1 MIAFH
6 TIPKPFASRSLC
18 TLAIYGDPRTPLV
31 RHPSQPVATLQ
42 QLLVNI
48 EVVKHEGVVVRAPV
62 FEGPDSEVGDDVA
75 EWDVEAELKL
85 DRAPGVEVTADE
97 LMLLMF
103 EMLDDIVVLNT
114 GVEEVNGVSRILILT
129 EMTLEEGDFVRWL
142 QPLTYCES
150 I

>member
-18 TLAIYGDPRTPLV
+18 ILAIYGDPRAPLV

-62 FEGPDSEVGDDVA
+62 FEGPDTEVGDDVA
-75 EWDVEAELKL
+75 EWEVEAELKL
-85 DRAPGVEVTADE
+85 DRVPGVEV
-97 LMLLMF
+97 F

-129 EMTLEEGDFVRWL
+129 EMTLEEGFSR
-142 QPLTYCES
+142 
-150 I
+150 